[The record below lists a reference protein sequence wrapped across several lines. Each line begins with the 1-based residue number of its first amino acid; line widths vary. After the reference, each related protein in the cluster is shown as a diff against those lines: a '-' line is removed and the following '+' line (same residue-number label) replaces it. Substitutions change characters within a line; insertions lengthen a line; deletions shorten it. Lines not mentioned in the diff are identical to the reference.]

1 MLGLGKWKFTVS
13 TRFYSGT
20 AFLVIGEK
28 DGEYD
33 VHAELANGKRPDFR
47 FSKLQ
52 ALGNTLT
59 GVAQHSM
66 LQGNTIP
73 FSATFDEDGT
83 ASGSLDVPF
92 VGMIRFTNAEKV
104 G

>member
-1 MLGLGKWKFTVS
+1 MIGLGKWKFSVS
-13 TRFYSGT
+13 TRFYSGE
-20 AFLVIGEK
+20 AFLIVGEK
-28 DGEYD
+28 DGEYEI
-33 VHAELANGKRPDFR
+33 HAELASGKRPDFR

-52 ALGNTLT
+52 AQGNTLT

-73 FSATFDEDGT
+73 FSATFENGT

-92 VGMIRFTNAEKV
+92 VGMIRFSDAEKV